1 MVAGTPYG
9 QRWLP
14 TPRSDL
20 TGGEETLNLAHL
32 WPHEEGRKAK
42 VRRERAERRDGRE
55 RNPPAAEAL
64 RKAMVWAVEMEAGGV
79 RRADIARREG
89 ITRARVTQVMS
100 LLKLPAEVKASVLAG
115 GEPRTIR
122 GALEAVASCA

>member
-1 MVAGTPYG
+1 V
-9 QRWLP
+9 
-14 TPRSDL
+14 
-20 TGGEETLNLAHL
+20 EETLNLAHL
-32 WPHEEGRKAK
+32 WPREEGRKAK

-55 RNPPAAEAL
+55 KNPPAAEAL
-64 RKAMVWAVEMEAGGV
+64 RKAMAWAVEMESSGI

-100 LLKLPAEVKASVLAG
+100 LLKLPEDVRVSVLAG

-122 GALEAVASCA
+122 GALEVVAGSP

>member
-1 MVAGTPYG
+1 MQSGTI
-9 QRWLP
+9 WLP

-20 TGGEETLNLAHL
+20 AGVEEALNLWEL
-32 WPHEEGRKAK
+32 WPKVEGPKA
-42 VRRERAERRDGRE
+42 RRLRERAERRE
-55 RNPPAAEAL
+55 RLRASPPAAEAL
-64 RKAMVWAVEMEAGGV
+64 KKAMLWAAEMESSGI

-100 LLKLPAEVKASVLAG
+100 LLKLPEDVKVSVLAG

-122 GALEAVASCA
+122 GALEAVFGKA